1 MIGLLSYFIGNA
13 AGLVIASRVLPD
25 FMLAGGLA
33 SVATLAF
40 LLMLGNAVI
49 RPILKFIFSFVII
62 LTLGL
67 FTIVINAAILAA
79 IDFFSIS
86 ITITSIPTLIYA
98 TLIIS
103 IVNLIVGGAIR
114 VCARASREND

>member
-1 MIGLLSYFIGNA
+1 MISLLSYFVGNA
-13 AGLVIASRVLPD
+13 AGLIVASRVLPD
-25 FMLAGGLA
+25 FILAGDLA
-33 SVATLAF
+33 SIATLAF
-40 LLMLGNAVI
+40 LLMLGNTII

-67 FTIVINAAILAA
+67 FTVVINAAILAA
-79 IDFFSIS
+79 IDFFSVS

-103 IVNLIVGGAIR
+103 IANLIVGGAIR
-114 VCARASREND
+114 VFASASREDD